1 MKCKSIKPQSLFSP
15 MLILSVFISFT
26 IVNNSSFAKNQLSQQ
41 QENEFTSLVLQNTV
55 FQAKDLQLLFKDLSE
70 QPLTK
75 ETEINEMQR
84 SCMQDLL
91 SDERFKK
98 FNQKRI
104 KSWQI
109 GTKSVSKLKKIRVVD
124 ATLTKDLIL

>member
-104 KSWQI
+104 KS
-109 GTKSVSKLKKIRVVD
+109 
-124 ATLTKDLIL
+124 